1 MKVRERAWVTCYS
14 LISYMSYLSL
24 CLYPSQCSEKEL
36 RYGGL
41 PELSLPGQMNSTRFE
56 GNGYEPV
63 LMAAFILLCT
73 FIIWLSKGEGAE
85 NERNKTKTLKL
96 YSQEK

>member
-1 MKVRERAWVTCYS
+1 
-14 LISYMSYLSL
+14 MSYLSL
-24 CLYPSQCSEKEL
+24 CLYPFQCSEKEL

-41 PELSLPGQMNSTRFE
+41 PELCLPGKMNGTRFE

-63 LMAAFILLCT
+63 LMAAFIQIRT

-96 YSQEK
+96 YSQEKWKVIGRRR